1 MRTGA
6 PGSTETS
13 GPASAIAFTTVMIT
27 ESVATALSESRAVTV
42 NVVVAVGTTSVC
54 AAFALLMQ
62 PEQVGFADQA

>member
-1 MRTGA
+1 
-6 PGSTETS
+6 
-13 GPASAIAFTTVMIT
+13 MIT